1 MSARWGK
8 TIDAAIGADRPNSGS
23 EPHVGS
29 PHGRARKRRISG
41 EDIYLLATVSIGLGL
56 LLGMAVVILTW
67 G

>member
-1 MSARWGK
+1 M
-8 TIDAAIGADRPNSGS
+8 
-23 EPHVGS
+23 
-29 PHGRARKRRISG
+29 SG